1 MAQRLKF
8 GSLRLGGTSWVV
20 AGDLADNARELS
32 KEVSDM
38 EIVLFDTEQA
48 SNIPSADEILRL
60 KELCGELDISCT
72 VHFPTDLCLS
82 QGKKQ
87 QNACE
92 DKCLE
97 IAELF
102 APLEPFAWI
111 LHLDGDIR
119 GEEVP
124 SENIERWRALAHSS
138 LNRIAVQTG
147 FSQKICVETLDYN
160 FSYAYDIVLQ
170 NGLSICTD
178 VGHLV
183 RYRRDVTVSLQKY
196 LPHTRVLH
204 IHGVKADGTDHADMS
219 YFDTELLRKVLTL
232 CDDGSERVMSMEVF
246 EEDYYKSLEVFRKLL

>member
-8 GSLRLGGTSWVV
+8 GSLRMGGTSWVV
-20 AGDLADNARELS
+20 AGGLADNAKALS
-32 KEVSDM
+32 QEVSDM
-38 EIVLFDTEQA
+38 EIVLFDTPQA
-48 SNIPSADEILRL
+48 SNIPTSDEILRL

-87 QNACE
+87 QTACE
-92 DKCLE
+92 ESCLE

-119 GEEVP
+119 GEDIP
-124 SENIERWRALAHSS
+124 SYNIERWRTLANSS
-138 LNRIAVQTG
+138 LNSIAVKTG
-147 FSQKICVETLDYN
+147 FAQKICVETLDYD
-160 FSYAYDIVLQ
+160 FCYADDIVLQ

-183 RYRRDVTVSLQKY
+183 RYRRDVTAALQKY
-196 LPHTRVLH
+196 LPHTKVLH
-204 IHGVKADGTDHADMS
+204 IHGVKADGTDHVDMS
-219 YFDTELLRKVLTL
+219 YFDTELLREVLSL
-232 CDDGSERVMSMEVF
+232 CDDGIERVMSMEVF
-246 EEDYYKSLEVFRKLL
+246 EEDYHKSLEVFKDLL

>member
-8 GSLRLGGTSWVV
+8 GSLRMGGTSWVV
-20 AGDLADNARELS
+20 AGGLADNAKVLS
-32 KEVSDM
+32 QEVSDM
-38 EIVLFDTEQA
+38 EIVLFDTPQA
-48 SNIPSADEILRL
+48 SNIPTSDEILRL

-87 QNACE
+87 QTACE
-92 DKCLE
+92 ESCLE

-119 GEEVP
+119 GEDIP
-124 SENIERWRALAHSS
+124 SYNIERWRTLANSS
-138 LNRIAVQTG
+138 LNSIAVKTG
-147 FSQKICVETLDYN
+147 FAQKICVETLDYN

>member
-8 GSLRLGGTSWVV
+8 GSLRMGGTSWVV
-20 AGDLADNARELS
+20 AGGLADNAKALS
-32 KEVSDM
+32 QEVSDM
-38 EIVLFDTEQA
+38 EIVLFDTPQA
-48 SNIPSADEILRL
+48 SNIPTSDEILRL

-87 QNACE
+87 QTACE
-92 DKCLE
+92 DSCLE

-119 GEEVP
+119 GEDIP
-124 SENIERWRALAHSS
+124 SYNIERWRTLANSS
-138 LNRIAVQTG
+138 LNSIAVKTG
-147 FSQKICVETLDYN
+147 FAQKICVETLDYD
-160 FSYAYDIVLQ
+160 FCYADDIVLQ

-183 RYRRDVTVSLQKY
+183 RYRRDVTAALQKY
-196 LPHTRVLH
+196 LPHTKVLH
-204 IHGVKADGTDHADMS
+204 IHGVKADGTDHVDMS
-219 YFDTELLRKVLTL
+219 YFDTELLREVLSL
-232 CDDGSERVMSMEVF
+232 CDDGIERVMSMEVF
-246 EEDYYKSLEVFRKLL
+246 EEDYHKSLEVFKDLL

>member
-8 GSLRLGGTSWVV
+8 GSLRMGGTSWVV
-20 AGDLADNARELS
+20 AGGLADNAKALS
-32 KEVSDM
+32 QEVSDM
-38 EIVLFDTEQA
+38 EIVLFDTPQA
-48 SNIPSADEILRL
+48 SNIPTSDEILRL

-87 QNACE
+87 QTACE
-92 DKCLE
+92 ESCLE

-119 GEEVP
+119 GEDIP
-124 SENIERWRALAHSS
+124 SYNIERWRTLANSS
-138 LNRIAVQTG
+138 LNSIAVKTG
-147 FSQKICVETLDYN
+147 FAQKICVETLDYD
-160 FSYAYDIVLQ
+160 FCYADDIVLQ

-183 RYRRDVTVSLQKY
+183 RYRRDVTASLQKY
-196 LPHTRVLH
+196 LPHTKVLH
-204 IHGVKADGTDHADMS
+204 IHGVKADGTDHVDMS
-219 YFDTELLRKVLTL
+219 YFDTELLREVLSL
-232 CDDGSERVMSMEVF
+232 CDDGIERVMSMEVF
-246 EEDYYKSLEVFRKLL
+246 EEDYHKSLEVFKDLL

>member
-8 GSLRLGGTSWVV
+8 GSLRMGGTSWVV
-20 AGDLADNARELS
+20 AGGLADNAKALS
-32 KEVSDM
+32 QEVSDM
-38 EIVLFDTEQA
+38 EIVLFDTPQA
-48 SNIPSADEILRL
+48 SNIPTSDEILRL

-87 QNACE
+87 QTACE

-119 GEEVP
+119 GEDIP
-124 SENIERWRALAHSS
+124 SYNIERWRTLANSS
-138 LNRIAVQTG
+138 LNSIAVKTG
-147 FSQKICVETLDYN
+147 FAQKICVETLDYD
-160 FSYAYDIVLQ
+160 FCYADDIVLQ

-183 RYRRDVTVSLQKY
+183 RYRRDVTAALQKY
-196 LPHTRVLH
+196 LPHTKVLH
-204 IHGVKADGTDHADMS
+204 IHGVKADGTDHVDMS
-219 YFDTELLRKVLTL
+219 YFDTELLREVLSL
-232 CDDGSERVMSMEVF
+232 CDDGIERVMSMEVF
-246 EEDYYKSLEVFRKLL
+246 EEDYHKSLEVFKDLL